1 MESNLRGELEDASV
15 RREKS
20 ESEAS
25 NDCQTRLALTEAKI
39 ETKGKLRSIK
49 AVFQTQAAVWERERA
64 AAIKATPM
72 QVAER
77 VEEKENLGKRSRNK
91 HSISRTSFMN
101 RRRRRVHC
109 GSMLRQSSIRRSSR
123 FQSSQQLFRCLS

>member
-1 MESNLRGELEDASV
+1 MTAKRDW
-15 RREKS
+15 
-20 ESEAS
+20 
-25 NDCQTRLALTEAKI
+25 ALTEAKI